1 MCPKILKRH
10 FKYNALFYIKKKN
23 NVASQ
28 NFVDANLD
36 GDLDSGKNA
45 LVMSFTVDDT
55 AISWMSRFEKYMS
68 LSTTEVEYVVVS
80 EFSEGNT

>member
-1 MCPKILKRH
+1 M
-10 FKYNALFYIKKKN
+10 KKKN

-36 GDLDSGKNA
+36 GDLDSRKNA
-45 LVMSFTVDDT
+45 LVMSFIVDDT